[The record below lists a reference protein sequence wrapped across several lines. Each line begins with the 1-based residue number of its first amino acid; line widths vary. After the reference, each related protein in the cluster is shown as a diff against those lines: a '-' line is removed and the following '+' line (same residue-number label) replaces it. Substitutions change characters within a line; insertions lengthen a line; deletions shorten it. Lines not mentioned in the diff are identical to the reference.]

1 MPTRLLVFDFDGTL
15 TDIADEG
22 TQFQAAYAQAVAGLF
37 GDARLQRYRECLQR
51 VHTEAPELGW
61 DMGGGT
67 TAPGDAD
74 PYISASLAF
83 AHFCELEKL
92 PLLSGD
98 EPKARAL
105 RAELSGQLYQ
115 AAYGSLKP
123 AFRPETARVLNEA
136 QHAAPHV
143 RIVTNSATDK
153 VAKKLRNVELSRP
166 VGVVGNARKFEV
178 CEPTARGYGIGGV
191 GWLWQVPGLARA
203 VLPRRGRYF
212 DVLAEVWADT
222 GTTPAETLVVG
233 DIVELD
239 LVLPG
244 LLGAK
249 VHYVER
255 AHTHAYEAAVLHA
268 FGERASRGSLSDA
281 LSRVR

>member
-1 MPTRLLVFDFDGTL
+1 MSTRLVVFDFDGTL
-15 TDIADEG
+15 TDIAVEG
-22 TQFQAAYAQAVAGLF
+22 AEFEAAYAAAIAGLF
-37 GDARLQRYRECLQR
+37 GAERVPAFAACLAAVR
-51 VHTEAPELGW
+51 AEAPELGW
-61 DMGGGT
+61 NMAGGT

-83 AHFCELEKL
+83 ARLCATERF

-98 EPKARAL
+98 DPKAAAL
-105 RAELSGQLYQ
+105 RGEVSGQLYTL
-115 AAYGSLKP
+115 AYGALAP
-123 AFRPETARVLNEA
+123 AFRSDAARVITEA
-136 QHAAPHV
+136 MRRAPHV
-143 RIVTNSATDK
+143 RIVTNSSTDK
-153 VAKKLRNVELSRP
+153 VAKKLRSLALPRP
-166 VGVVGNARKFEV
+166 LGVAGNARKFEV
-178 CEPTARGYGIGGV
+178 CEPSARGFGIGGV
-191 GWLWQVPGLARA
+191 GPVWQVPGLERA
-203 VLPRRGRYF
+203 ILPRRGRYF

-255 AHTHAYEAAVLHA
+255 AASHAYEAAILHA
-268 FGERASRGSLSDA
+268 FGERASRGSLAAA
-281 LSRVR
+281 LERIS